1 MNLGVSASLDSQQQQ
16 QQQPRRRTNRVHNQR
31 KNTGRII
38 WNDVIF
44 DNLFDFIF
52 KIIFFFIK
60 ETKEVEI
67 REDSNDLVP
76 KTSYQ
81 QTSIEDSHRS
91 DDQKLQDNA
100 QTNSGLLGSR
110 GLISRFEHNPPP
122 PSSLSTT
129 TTTKESTSTN
139 LSPTSPPLSSSSASR
154 TIRSQSQDPSRK
166 SLTTTTSVPSSSTT
180 NSNNLVNGMAS
191 STPFAVKKDSKENSL
206 LNQGISSTNNDTS
219 PIKRVN
225 I

>member
-1 MNLGVSASLDSQQQQ
+1 LNLGVSASLDSQ

-52 KIIFFFIK
+52 KIILFIK

-67 REDSNDLVP
+67 RDDSNDLVP

-100 QTNSGLLGSR
+100 QSNSGLLGSR

-122 PSSLSTT
+122 P

-139 LSPTSPPLSSSSASR
+139 LSPTSPPPSSSSTSR

-166 SLTTTTSVPSSSTT
+166 SLTTTSLPPSSSTTT
-180 NSNNLVNGMAS
+180 NSNNLMNGMAS
-191 STPFAVKKDSKENSL
+191 STPFSVKKDSKENSL
-206 LNQGISSTNNDTS
+206 LNQGISSTNNDAS
-219 PIKRVN
+219 AIKRVN
-225 I
+225 IYF

>member
-1 MNLGVSASLDSQQQQ
+1 MNLGVSASLDSQ

-100 QTNSGLLGSR
+100 QSNSGLLGSR
-110 GLISRFEHNPPP
+110 GLISRFEHNPP
-122 PSSLSTT
+122 TT
-129 TTTKESTSTN
+129 TTTKESTPTN
-139 LSPTSPPLSSSSASR
+139 LSPTSPPPSSSSSSR

-180 NSNNLVNGMAS
+180 NSNNLMNGMAS

-219 PIKRVN
+219 AIKRVN